1 MQEQKRA
8 ERRMLAAI
16 FFFWFSVYTYPSFL
30 SSYSTEKLMA
40 TSVTAGM
47 IVGSYGLTQMVLRI
61 PFGVLSDSLKKRKMF
76 VMLGFVFSLLASF
89 GLSAVSLFAAGD
101 HVPGW
106 LPAAALICRGLSGVT
121 AATWVNF
128 SVLYSS
134 GYKGEEVTAAM
145 SRIAV
150 PQMGSQIFAM
160 LLGAQLADHFGE
172 LYAFLLAAAA
182 GAAGLILM
190 LQIRD
195 RKPVGGPMTMGG
207 IARIARNRQLI
218 SGTVLATVYQMV
230 VWATVQGFV
239 QNWARDIIGLTTA
252 ELGYL
257 SVANLLPNVILSRL
271 SGTVLVRRFGR
282 RVVLCS
288 GFLLLAA
295 ACLLYP
301 LTASLAALLA
311 VQAIMGA
318 GVGLVMPITMANAI
332 ETVSDENRGTAM
344 GIYQAVYGLGMFLGP
359 VVAGTIIERFS
370 AEGEAVPAAGY
381 VANFRVETAVAL
393 LGFFLALVFTGKRR
407 ERKLSPDSGEGRP

>member
-76 VMLGFVFSLLASF
+76 VMLGFIFSLLASF
-89 GLSAVSLFAAGD
+89 GLSAVSLFAAWE

-134 GYKGEEVTAAM
+134 GYKGEEVAAAM

-172 LYAFLLAAAA
+172 AVCVFTRCRSRRCRTDPDDANPGSEACRRAYDDGQHCAHRPESAADI
-182 GAAGLILM
+182 GHRSRDSLSDDRVGHRPGLC
-190 LQIRD
+190 
-195 RKPVGGPMTMGG
+195 P
-207 IARIARNRQLI
+207 
-218 SGTVLATVYQMV
+218 
-230 VWATVQGFV
+230 
-239 QNWARDIIGLTTA
+239 
-252 ELGYL
+252 ELGTRYH
-257 SVANLLPNVILSRL
+257 
-271 SGTVLVRRFGR
+271 
-282 RVVLCS
+282 
-288 GFLLLAA
+288 
-295 ACLLYP
+295 
-301 LTASLAALLA
+301 
-311 VQAIMGA
+311 
-318 GVGLVMPITMANAI
+318 
-332 ETVSDENRGTAM
+332 
-344 GIYQAVYGLGMFLGP
+344 
-359 VVAGTIIERFS
+359 
-370 AEGEAVPAAGY
+370 
-381 VANFRVETAVAL
+381 
-393 LGFFLALVFTGKRR
+393 
-407 ERKLSPDSGEGRP
+407 RPYHG